1 MQFEGNWS
9 TIQDVIVDKVGKYAY
24 INGSTHDNTTTPII
38 MDVSLDI
45 RTKVCQSKPRPHF
58 LLIDFVVLVNV
69 SACKAFMFQKQG
81 RLPCDT
87 FQQKQPWLV
96 LPLLAVWDS
105 A

>member
-45 RTKVCQSKPRPHF
+45 RTKVRHSIPSRARQPSHFRPNLLRPHHIF
-58 LLIDFVVLVNV
+58 FGLIAALTR
-69 SACKAFMFQKQG
+69 KAEHQ
-81 RLPCDT
+81 T
-87 FQQKQPWLV
+87 
-96 LPLLAVWDS
+96 S
-105 A
+105 